1 MNPASKMIVLLAS
14 SPLIVFLVHMAASR
28 LVRNRS
34 AQIVVIISAFA
45 GEILMA
51 LLLWNYVFR
60 FSGAFAAGLATE
72 IFYAFIIYNA
82 LAYTYFHL
90 FNMSETARR
99 IRILYEIDKK
109 GALSQGEIAAIYGTS
124 DILDIRLERLLAA
137 RQLEYVDGRYRP
149 HGRLLYF
156 ASLAVAVWR
165 NILGFG
171 KFYSKG
177 GGYE

>member
-1 MNPASKMIVLLAS
+1 MNPALKMIILLAC
-14 SPLIVFLVHMAASR
+14 SPLIVFLVHMAIAR
-28 LVRNRS
+28 LMRNRS
-34 AQIVVIISAFA
+34 AQIAVIISAFL
-45 GEILMA
+45 GEIIMA
-51 LLLWNYVFR
+51 LLLWYFIFC
-60 FSGAFAAGLATE
+60 FSAGLTAGFATTV
-72 IFYAFIIYNA
+72 FYAFIIYNL

-109 GALSQGEIAAIYGTS
+109 GALSQAEIAAIYGTS

-137 RQLEYVDGRYRP
+137 RQLEYADGRYRL

-156 ASLAVAVWR
+156 ASVAVAVWR
-165 NILGFG
+165 DILGFG

-177 GGYE
+177 